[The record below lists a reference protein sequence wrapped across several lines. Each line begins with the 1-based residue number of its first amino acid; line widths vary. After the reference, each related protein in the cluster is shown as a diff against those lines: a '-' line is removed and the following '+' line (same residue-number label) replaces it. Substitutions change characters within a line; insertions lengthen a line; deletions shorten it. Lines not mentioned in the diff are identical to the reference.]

1 MIESQVRALFTAI
14 ASSEPDASQ
23 VDTQLAHR
31 RGRARLRWRR
41 AGVAGAPLV
50 AAVAVAAVV
59 LAVGAAAP
67 PRPSGPASSG
77 PSAPRQFSP
86 LTPYLSFGWLP
97 AGISPVQGGMSKH
110 LVWLTAARKLDAPY
124 DWELSVYTAGTCHLS
139 GSTAREL
146 NCTAPEDNTIRL
158 TGRAPSL
165 RGHRAFWAGTWDT
178 PSLAWQYARNG
189 WAEMALP
196 FYPNNSAKQ
205 AAARRDAI
213 KIASQ
218 IRYGAATP
226 PLLFPIQ
233 LTHLPSRWRVSSV
246 TYVPDAGVLRASSY
260 ALGAGPP
267 NLGAD
272 GGLVYE
278 TGLPY
283 FDVNPPS
290 FYGNPPC
297 YRGERG
303 SKIINGYQV
312 VVTNVI
318 KEQLCAPRAR
328 GLIVVISEFGAQPA
342 ISVNSLFGR
351 HLRLLGPNPAN
362 WTSKPIG

>member
-1 MIESQVRALFTAI
+1 M
-14 ASSEPDASQ
+14 
-23 VDTQLAHR
+23 H
-31 RGRARLRWRR
+31 
-41 AGVAGAPLV
+41 
-50 AAVAVAAVV
+50 
-59 LAVGAAAP
+59 
-67 PRPSGPASSG
+67 
-77 PSAPRQFSP
+77 
-86 LTPYLSFGWLP
+86 
-97 AGISPVQGGMSKH
+97 H
-110 LVWLTAARKLDAPY
+110 
-124 DWELSVYTAGTCHLS
+124 
-139 GSTAREL
+139 
-146 NCTAPEDNTIRL
+146 PEDNTISL

-189 WAEMALP
+189 WAEMALL

-205 AAARRDAI
+205 AAARHDAV

-226 PLLFPIQ
+226 PLLFPMQ

-342 ISVNSLFGR
+342 ISVNSLFGH

>member
-1 MIESQVRALFTAI
+1 MIESQVRALFTEI
-14 ASSEPDASQ
+14 AGGEPGASR

-41 AGVAGAPLV
+41 AGVASAPLVVAAAV
-50 AAVAVAAVV
+50 AAVA

-67 PRPSGPASSG
+67 PGRTGPVSTG
-77 PSAPRQFSP
+77 PLAPRQFDV

-97 AGISPVQGGMSKH
+97 AGNSLVEGGASKH
-110 LVWLTAARKLDAPY
+110 LMWLTAARKLDAQY
-124 DWELSVYTAGTCHLS
+124 DWELSVYAAGTCHLS
-139 GSTAREL
+139 GSPAREL
-146 NCTAPEDNTIRL
+146 TCTAPEDNTIRVD
-158 TGRAPSL
+158 GRAPAV

-178 PSLAWQYARNG
+178 RSLAWQYARNG
-189 WAEMALP
+189 WAEMVLP
-196 FYPNNSAKQ
+196 FYPNNPAKQ
-205 AAARRDAI
+205 AAARRDAV
-213 KIASQ
+213 KVASQ
-218 IRYGAATP
+218 IRYGAGTP
-226 PLLFPIQ
+226 PLVFPVQ
-233 LTHLPSRWRVSSV
+233 LTHLPSQWRVSSV

-267 NLGAD
+267 DLGAD

-290 FYGNPPC
+290 FYGRPPC
-297 YRGERG
+297 SRGEPG
-303 SKIINGYQV
+303 SKIINGYPV
-312 VVTNVI
+312 VVTNVT

-328 GLIVVISEFGAQPA
+328 GLTVVISEFGAQPA
-342 ISVNSLFGR
+342 ISVNSLFR
-351 HLRLLGPNPAN
+351 HHLRLLGTNPAN